1 MALKNVLLAALALFA
16 LLVGARRNLL
26 AWGTES
32 HAYIVDAALSVLP
45 LQDDVTLRLG
55 QNTPL
60 LRTLVQMGDW
70 NDCLVETRQ
79 QWTVTGIDYPSLNS
93 VFYANDYLLF
103 PESPRLH
110 DHGLPDVS
118 ATYVPFFDRS
128 LQALRT
134 ESPLNA
140 ARWIGALLHYVT
152 DSGSPPHAAGIRGEA
167 HIKMETWLDASQID
181 MNGYSPRLLGKSD
194 AEARSAYV
202 SRMQA
207 LVAYSRLRAER
218 LQPLIDKSDRSACEP
233 IELESATETAK
244 VVADL
249 LHTLFVLSEHQTE
262 LERLTADITAPQ
274 IPGFDALPAKL
285 MFLGSSFSTL
295 SETVSLRPGG
305 IYHGRFIMHDLPA
318 GSYRAA
324 VSRPGSQT
332 LELDRI
338 ILRPNQ
344 PLQLHWQLKAQ
355 RVPNLIQN
363 SDFSLRWVE
372 NNFPDYWR
380 FDTRQNVWIS
390 GNVKAIIGKTY
401 QLAVDADA
409 AQSQQISLQWM
420 ATHWLPIGA
429 PVHPDLISDG
439 ALRKTFLTA
448 PENTHYLR
456 VLISGAADPETR
468 IHSVFVSE
476 QN

>member
-1 MALKNVLLAALALFA
+1 MALKNLLFSALALFV
-16 LLVGARRNLL
+16 LLSGARRNLL

-45 LQDDVTLRLG
+45 LQDDITLRLG
-55 QNTPL
+55 QNASL

-70 NDCLVETRQ
+70 NDCLVEVRQ
-79 QWTVTGIDYPSLNS
+79 QWTVSGIDYPSLNS
-93 VFYANDYLLF
+93 VFYANDNLLF
-103 PESPRLH
+103 PESPRLR
-110 DHGLPDVS
+110 DHGLPDVA

-152 DSGSPPHAAGIRGEA
+152 DSGSPPHAAGIRGET
-167 HIKMETWLDASQID
+167 HIKMENWLDASRID
-181 MNGYSPRLLGKSD
+181 MTGYSPRLLGNSD
-194 AEARSAYV
+194 AEARGAYV
-202 SRMQA
+202 RRMQA
-207 LVAYSRLRAER
+207 LVAYSRLRAGQ
-218 LQPLIDKSDRSACEP
+218 LQPAIKQNDRSACEL
-233 IELESATETAK
+233 IELESAPETAK

-249 LHTLFVLSEHQTE
+249 LHTLFVLSEHHGE
-262 LERLTADITAPQ
+262 SDRLTADITAPQ
-274 IPGFDALPAKL
+274 TPGFDALPAKL
-285 MFLGSSFSTL
+285 MFLGSGFSTL
-295 SETVSLRPGG
+295 SETASLRPG
-305 IYHGRFIMHDLPA
+305 IYRGRFIMHDLPP
-318 GSYRAA
+318 GSYKA
-324 VSRPGSQT
+324 VISRPGCQT

-338 ILRPNQ
+338 ILRPNKS
-344 PLQLHWQLKAQ
+344 LSLHWELKAQ
-355 RVPNLIQN
+355 KVPNLIQN

-372 NNFPDYWR
+372 NNRPDYWR
-380 FDTRQNVWIS
+380 FDTRQNAWIS
-390 GNVKAIIGKTY
+390 GNVKAVIGKTY

-420 ATHWLPIGA
+420 ATHWLPIGV

-448 PENTHYLR
+448 PENTNYLR
-456 VLISGAADPETR
+456 VLISVAADPKSR
-468 IHSVFVSE
+468 IHSVFVGA